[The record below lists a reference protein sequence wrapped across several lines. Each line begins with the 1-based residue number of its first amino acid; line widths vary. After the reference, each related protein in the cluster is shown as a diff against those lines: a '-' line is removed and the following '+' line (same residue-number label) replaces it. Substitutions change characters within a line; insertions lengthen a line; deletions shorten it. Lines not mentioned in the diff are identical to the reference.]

1 MPKPDNRRCR
11 HSDILPGVISMSE
24 FDSSRTVGPASRRQ

>member
-11 HSDILPGVISMSE
+11 HSDILPGVA
-24 FDSSRTVGPASRRQ
+24 TALPAHGG